1 MRHFYLVFLL
11 LTGLAFFVHCQ
22 SSTTSAMTEEV
33 IPPLTVE
40 LIYDSAAHWVDS
52 VYNRLTEEERIA
64 QLFWLA
70 VEQPDNVA
78 SFEKLKAQVDR
89 YQPGGIL
96 LFRMSPQRALSVIE
110 SLNGVAKTPLLV
122 SIDGEWGLG
131 MRLPEVRSFPYAMT
145 LGAIQDDSLIF
156 RMGVE
161 IARQFRVLGIHVNMA
176 PVADVNSNPNN
187 PVIGHRSFGEQPGN
201 VARKA
206 VAYMKGLQDGGVMAV
221 GKHFPGHGDTDTDS
235 HKTLPVVGHSKA
247 LLDTTDLLPFKA
259 MIDSGLWGI
268 MTAHIEVP
276 ALDNRRG
283 MPASFSDSIV
293 NGLLRQDIGFKGLV
307 ITDAVNM
314 QGAKTMGRPG
324 TVDALALAA
333 GNDIV
338 EFTED
343 LAGGI
348 MAVKQAI
355 ADSLMTM
362 DDVED
367 KCRRSLAFK
376 YWLTVHH
383 SQPEVNSQ
391 KLDSL
396 LNAPSALELNQ
407 QLHDAAL
414 TVLVNDHMLPMLGV
428 PENYACVVV
437 GQAPHIAQHMQ
448 QQGVPVYALSTTDPG
463 AFDKVLS
470 GMRPYAGYIL
480 IVADSQWGRRAA
492 NSARRS
498 QLIRLTTQGSS
509 LAVFMGNAY
518 HLSSWKGLDSA
529 SGLVISYQNT
539 QEAQQAVLKLMNGEI
554 GANGRLPV
562 SVKNWFN
569 AGSGE
574 VVVKE

>member
-22 SSTTSAMTEEV
+22 STSSTEGIAEGA
-33 IPPLTVE
+33 PPLRVE

-52 VYNRLTEEERIA
+52 VYNSLTDEERIA
-64 QLFWLA
+64 QLFWVA
-70 VEQPDNVA
+70 VEQPENNA
-78 SFEKLKAQVDR
+78 SFEQLKMQVAKH
-89 YQPGGIL
+89 QPGGIL
-96 LFRMSPQRALSVIE
+96 LFKMSPHRVLAVNENLQALSKV
-110 SLNGVAKTPLLV
+110 PLLV

-131 MRLPEVRSFPYAMT
+131 MRLPEVKSFPYAMT
-145 LGAIQDDSLIF
+145 LGAIQDDSLIY
-156 RMGVE
+156 RMGLE

-187 PVIGHRSFGEQPGN
+187 PVIGNRSFGEQPEN
-201 VARKA
+201 VARKS
-206 VAYMKGLQDGGVMAV
+206 VAYMHGLQDGGVMAV

-235 HKTLPVVGHSKA
+235 HKTLPVVGHSQE
-247 LLDTTDLLPFKA
+247 LLDTTDLVPFKA
-259 MIDSGLWGI
+259 MIDDGLWGI

-276 ALDNRRG
+276 ALDKRRG
-283 MPASFSDSIV
+283 MPASFSDSV
-293 NGLLRQDIGFKGLV
+293 VHGLLRQKLGFKGLV

-333 GNDIV
+333 GNDVV

-343 LAGGI
+343 LGGGI

-362 DDVED
+362 SDVEE

-376 YWLTVHH
+376 YWLTLRY
-383 SQPEVNSQ
+383 SQPELNSHN
-391 KLDSL
+391 LDSL

-414 TVLVNDHMLPMLGV
+414 TVLVNDGILHLKGI
-428 PENYACVVV
+428 PENFACVVV
-437 GQAPHIAQHMQ
+437 GQVPLISEHMQ
-448 QQGVPVYALSTTDPG
+448 QRGVPVYSLSTTDPA
-463 AFDKVLS
+463 AFDRVLK
-470 GMRPYAGYIL
+470 GMGQYAGYLL
-480 IVADSQWGRRAA
+480 IIADSQWGRRTA
-492 NSARRS
+492 NSARRN
-498 QLIRLTTQGSS
+498 QLMQLTGKGST
-509 LAVFMGNAY
+509 LVVFMGNAY
-518 HLSSWKGLDSA
+518 HLSPWKGLESA
-529 SGLVISYQNT
+529 SGLVLTYQNSR
-539 QEAQQAVLKLMNGEI
+539 EAQQSVLNLINGEI

-562 SVKNWFN
+562 SVRNWFN

-574 VVVKE
+574 VVKAD

>member
-1 MRHFYLVFLL
+1 MRHFYFVFLI

-22 SSTTSAMTEEV
+22 SNTTGRIEEV
-33 IPPLTVE
+33 IPPLTLD

-52 VYNRLTEEERIA
+52 VYNSLTEDERIA

-78 SFEKLKAQVDR
+78 SFEKLKVQVDR
-89 YQPGGIL
+89 HQPGGIL
-96 LFRMSPQRALSVIE
+96 LFRMGAQRVLSVIE
-110 SLNGVAKTPLLV
+110 TLNGVSKIPLLV

-131 MRLPEVRSFPYAMT
+131 MRLPEVSSFPYAMT
-145 LGAIQDDSLIF
+145 LGAIQDDSLIYE
-156 RMGVE
+156 MGIE

-247 LLDTTDLLPFKA
+247 LLDTSDLIPFKA
-259 MIDSGLWGI
+259 MIDEGLWGL

-276 ALDNRRG
+276 ALDQRRG
-283 MPASFSDSIV
+283 MPASFSDSV
-293 NGLLRQDIGFKGLV
+293 LYGLLRQGLGFKGLV

-314 QGAKTMGRPG
+314 QGAKTMGSPG
-324 TVDALALAA
+324 MVDALALAA

-343 LAGGI
+343 LPGGI

-362 DDVED
+362 ADVED

-376 YWLTVHH
+376 YWLTTHH
-383 SQPEVNSQ
+383 SQAEVNLQ
-391 KLDSL
+391 KPDSA
-396 LNAPSALELNQ
+396 LNASSALELNQ

-414 TVLVNDHMLPMLGV
+414 TVLVNDGLMPMKGV

-437 GQAPHIAQHMQ
+437 GQVPQIAQHMQ
-448 QQGVPVYALSTTDPG
+448 QQRVPVYALSTTDPA

-470 GMRPYAGYIL
+470 GMPPYAGYVL
-480 IVADSQWGRRAA
+480 IIADSQWGRRTV
-492 NSARRS
+492 NNTRRS
-498 QLIRLTTQGSS
+498 QLIRLATQGSS

-518 HLSSWKGLDSA
+518 HLSPWKGLDRA
-529 SGLVISYQNT
+529 SGLVVSYQNSL
-539 QEAQQAVLKLMNGEI
+539 EAQQAVLKLMNGAI

-562 SVKNWFN
+562 SVKNWFR
-569 AGSGE
+569 AGNGK
-574 VVVKE
+574 VVVEE